1 LEHRPAREGTEE
13 GAYDGAE
20 DGAEGGAEGGA
31 ARDSR
36 RIKEPLELRIIPFH
50 LIIFLNS
57 KMSGQTFFS
66 ASQPFHSFPS
76 SQSRSDSST
85 TLEHG
90 TLSGVQGMEEAR
102 GEANKM
108 MHGAAT

>member
-1 LEHRPAREGTEE
+1 MAQRMAQRGVQR
-13 GAYDGAE
+13 
-20 DGAEGGAEGGA
+20 GAEGGA

-36 RIKEPLELRIIPFH
+36 RIKEPLELGKSMRIIPFH